1 MKNDEEKK
9 IQRERNN
16 RSIECLD
23 FFTVGHHDVLGI
35 EEYRILFKN
44 IVSGWIGCCQC
55 HFLDH
60 HSENSSGRWARKI
73 VIRMTRSIQK
83 CAFEQYS
90 SCLDRL
96 CPRTTICSKTKS
108 SRREIFSFWQKNIF
122 FLPQFFLDALD
133 HQSELEIDPTSLY
146 IGKSTWNERFKNVY
160 DGFGILNRCEDP
172 ELAEKLGNFLTL
184 SVTNIILTRGV

>member
-1 MKNDEEKK
+1 MRKK
-9 IQRERNN
+9 IF
-16 RSIECLD
+16 S
-23 FFTVGHHDVLGI
+23 DVNEIIARLSVWISLPLGI
-35 EEYRILFKN
+35 MMCWASKN
-44 IVSGWIGCCQC
+44 IEYCSKTS
-55 HFLDH
+55 FLDGLGAV
-60 HSENSSGRWARKI
+60 SVIFLIIIRKTARDWARKI
-73 VIRMTRSIQK
+73 VIRMTIQQ

-122 FLPQFFLDALD
+122 FLPQFFLDVLD

-184 SVTNIILTRGV
+184 SVTNIILTRDL

>member
-1 MKNDEEKK
+1 MYFFLCINLLGRFPILIDTIDEKRWRFF

-73 VIRMTRSIQK
+73 VIRITRSIQK

-108 SRREIFSFWQKNIF
+108 SCREIFLFWPKNIF
-122 FLPQFFLDALD
+122 WHFFEHYPYQLL
-133 HQSELEIDPTSLY
+133 Q
-146 IGKSTWNERFKNVY
+146 R
-160 DGFGILNRCEDP
+160 
-172 ELAEKLGNFLTL
+172 
-184 SVTNIILTRGV
+184 